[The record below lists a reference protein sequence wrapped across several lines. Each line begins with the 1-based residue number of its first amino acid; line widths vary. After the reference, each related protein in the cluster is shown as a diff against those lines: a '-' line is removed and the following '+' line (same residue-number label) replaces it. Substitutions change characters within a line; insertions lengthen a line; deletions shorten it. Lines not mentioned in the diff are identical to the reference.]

1 MLGEHATSLA
11 DGAAAYLDLKLD
23 KTQQTSDW
31 NAPHLTKQQIEYAAI
46 DAVVA
51 WRIAEKILPR
61 FDVQRS
67 AYEIQ
72 MGAVPAAMRMEQRG
86 FKLDVERPRAADR
99 GAGEG
104 APRGRTGISRGLP
117 GGRPPRARRHSAD
130 NAGAEGGPA
139 RRPCLRATNWRAG
152 AGRRSPGRSRP
163 NAANCSAPP
172 TIRRSWRW

>member
-23 KTQQTSDW
+23 KTQQKSDW
-31 NAPHLTKQQIEYAAI
+31 NAPHLTRQQIEYAAI

-72 MGAVPAAMRMEQRG
+72 MGAVPAAMRMEQ
-86 FKLDVERPRAADR
+86 PRVQAR
-99 GAGEG
+99 
-104 APRGRTGISRGLP
+104 R
-117 GGRPPRARRHSAD
+117 RARTRD
-130 NAGAEGGPA
+130 
-139 RRPCLRATNWRAG
+139 
-152 AGRRSPGRSRP
+152 
-163 NAANCSAPP
+163 
-172 TIRRSWRW
+172 